1 MIWIRVMGRNTK
13 KRLSLVLVLT
23 SFTLAAGSGCS
34 TSPDAMTFEFHFD
47 FRSGGEQGWTA
58 GFADYPPGQEEFF
71 ELEAGY
77 RSLPPPLNTSQ
88 NGLFSSGNNHSDDLF
103 MFWKRGIS
111 LGPDTSYRVRFDVE
125 FATNAPRGC
134 VGVGGAPGEGVTI
147 KAGSSVVEPE
157 PVIVGNTLRMNIDIG
172 NQTTGGAD
180 AIALGDFANSQI
192 CGSGPPTYE
201 LKTLSSATGQFGL
214 TTDGSGAAWL
224 IVGTDSGF
232 EATTAIYW
240 TRIGAVF
247 EPM

>member
-1 MIWIRVMGRNTK
+1 
-13 KRLSLVLVLT
+13 
-23 SFTLAAGSGCS
+23 
-34 TSPDAMTFEFHFD
+34 MTFEFRFD
-47 FRSGGEQGWTA
+47 FRSGGEQGWIA

-71 ELEAGY
+71 ELEVGY
-77 RSLPPPLNTSQ
+77 RSLPAPLNTSE

-111 LGPDTSYRVRFDVE
+111 LGPATSYQVRFEVE
-125 FATNAPRGC
+125 FATNAPQGC

-157 PVIVGNTLRMNIDIG
+157 SVVMGDALRMNIDIG

-180 AIALGDFANSQI
+180 AIALGDFANSQL
-192 CGSGPPTYE
+192 CGSGPPTYA
-201 LKTLSSATGQFGL
+201 LKTLSSATGQFEL
-214 TTDGSGAAWL
+214 TTDGSGAAWI

-240 TRIGAVF
+240 TRIAAVF